1 MPKQI
6 EINPGDRVNVAAR
19 SNRIGLRGLLAA
31 LVGGAVLAFMLDPD
45 RGRSRRAV
53 TADRVAGTARR
64 TRRHVGRIGRRVG
77 STVAGWRERAAH
89 AGETGADQLDDIALA
104 HRVESELFRDQSVP
118 KGRLNINVENGVAV
132 LRGTVDDEGMIASL
146 ERKVLRIPGV
156 VGVRNLLH
164 RTGTPAPN
172 WPETAGAR

>member
-6 EINPGDRVNVAAR
+6 EIKPGDRVNVAAR
-19 SNRIGLRGLLAA
+19 PNRIGLRGLLAA

-64 TRRHVGRIGRRVG
+64 TGRHVGRIGRRVG
-77 STVAGWRERAAH
+77 STVAGWRQRAAH
-89 AGETGADQLDDIALA
+89 AGKTDADQLDDTALA

-132 LRGTVDDEGMIASL
+132 LRGTVDDEAMIASL
-146 ERKVLRIPGV
+146 ERKVLRIPRV

-172 WPETAGAR
+172 WPSTAGAR

>member
-1 MPKQI
+1 MSKTI
-6 EINPGDRVNVAAR
+6 EINPGDRVDVTAR
-19 SNRIGLRGLLAA
+19 PNRIGLRGLLAA

-45 RGRSRRAV
+45 RGRSRRAL

-64 TRRHVGRIGRRVG
+64 TRRQVGRLGRRVG
-77 STVAGWRERAAH
+77 STVTGWRQRAIH
-89 AGETGADQLDDIALA
+89 AGDPAAVGHDDTALA
-104 HRVESELFRDQSVP
+104 HRVETELFRDQAVP

-132 LRGTVDDEGMIASL
+132 LRGMVDDEAMIASL

-156 VGVRNLLH
+156 AGVRNLLH

-172 WPETAGAR
+172 WPETAATR